1 MIHLHVP
8 SVPISVNNAYFTKMK
23 RQGKKTVPLRILTEK
38 GKKYKVATK
47 THLARTY
54 PREMRYFKPNVPY
67 VLVILFVFGDEK
79 AVYNT
84 TWPSKAESRYK
95 KLDVGNRLKLF
106 EDALCEATGVDD
118 SHHWCVTVRKEH
130 GPEDATHVWAWNEED
145 VPNNPISDI
154 VRELRNLHAAPAA
167 QPH

>member
-8 SVPISVNNAYFTKMK
+8 SIPISANNAYLTMLK
-23 RQGKKTVPLRILTEK
+23 RK
-38 GKKYKVATK
+38 GKKSVPMRVLTKEGRRYKAETK
-47 THLARTY
+47 THLARRY
-54 PREMRYFKPNVPY
+54 PKEMQYFKPDKPY
-67 VLVILFVFGDEK
+67 VLVILFVFSERK
-79 AVYNT
+79 HLYNE
-84 TWPSKAESRYK
+84 TWPDMAKSRYK

-106 EDALCEATGVDD
+106 EDALCEATSIDD

-130 GPEDATHVWAWNEED
+130 GPEDATHVWVWNEED
-145 VPNNPISDI
+145 VPNNPITDI